1 MKTIILRD
9 GAECFV
15 SDEDFRFLSRWK
27 WKRNTSGYACRNVTD
42 ATRSTVLLFMSRTV
56 ASRMGLKMRLTI
68 LTANV

>member
-42 ATRSTVLLFMSRTV
+42 ATGRTVLLFMSRTV
-56 ASRMGLKMRLTI
+56 ASRLRLTI
-68 LTANV
+68 LIATANV